1 MTRSAAG
8 LHWEEF
14 TTGRQWQT
22 GSRLV
27 TEADIA
33 AFSALTG
40 DMNVL
45 HRDAAAA
52 RAAGFD
58 GVVAHGML
66 GAALATGLVNRL
78 GLSAGT
84 LVALLGAAWRFRR
97 PLYPGTRIAAR
108 VSVGSRRETA
118 RPERGVVVLDVALVD
133 GEGAVLQTGEL
144 TLLVRR
150 GGGAGPIGSMD

>member
-1 MTRSAAG
+1 MREELPMTRSATG

-14 TTGRQWQT
+14 TAGRQWQT
-22 GSRLV
+22 ASRLV
-27 TEADIA
+27 TASDIA
-33 AFSALTG
+33 AFSTLTG
-40 DMNVL
+40 DRNAL

-58 GVVAHGML
+58 GVIAHGML
-66 GAALATGLVNRL
+66 GAALATGLVNQL

-97 PLYPGTRIAAR
+97 PLYPGTRIVAR
-108 VSVGSRRETA
+108 VAVGVRRETA
-118 RPERGVVVLDVALVD
+118 RPERGVVVLDVELLD

-150 GGGAGPIGSMD
+150 SG